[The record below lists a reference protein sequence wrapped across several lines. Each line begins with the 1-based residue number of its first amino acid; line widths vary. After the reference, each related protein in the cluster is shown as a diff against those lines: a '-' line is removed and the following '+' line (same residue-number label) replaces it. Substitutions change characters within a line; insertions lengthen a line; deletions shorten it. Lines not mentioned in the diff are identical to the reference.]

1 MTRTAARTAKQTPF
15 EILGVSVADDAA
27 TIRAAW
33 KRLVK
38 ANHPDRCPADAA
50 RLTAKLVELND
61 AYDKLK
67 NHVPFHGARPAAPD
81 FSAAAA
87 QAEAARAAA
96 HAQAHA
102 RAHAQAQAEAKA
114 KARADAESAR
124 RKAEADAR
132 AVAKARAAAAE
143 AARRAAEIAAR
154 KANPLSAKQRAA
166 LATAN
171 RAFANAR
178 AALDAQQGYGFAR
191 AA

>member
-67 NHVPFHGARPAAPD
+67 NHVPFHSARPAAPD
-81 FSAAAA
+81 FSGAAA

-96 HAQAHA
+96 HAKAHE
-102 RAHAQAQAEAKA
+102 RAQAQAEAKA

-132 AVAKARAAAAE
+132 AAAKARAAAAE

-154 KANPLSAKQRAA
+154 KANPLSAAQRAA